1 MTPHSQK
8 PQSILFACSLNA
20 VRSPIAE
27 GLARAALNQ
36 KIYVDSA
43 GISTSELDQFAVS
56 VMAEIG
62 IDITNH
68 NTQSFSDIAIDE
80 FDLIIALSP
89 EAHNK
94 ALALTRHSS
103 VAVEFWET
111 DDPTA
116 QSGGSRESRLSAYR
130 AVRDKLRKAIKS
142 RFGD

>member
-1 MTPHSQK
+1 MTVQSKKPH
-8 PQSILFACSLNA
+8 SILFACSLNA

-27 GLARAALNQ
+27 GLAHALLNQ

-43 GISTSELDQFAVS
+43 GLSTSELDQFAVS

-68 NTQSFSDIAIDE
+68 NTQSFDDISLDE
-80 FDLIIALSP
+80 FDLIVTLSP
-89 EAHNK
+89 EAHAK
-94 ALALTRHSS
+94 AIAMTKHTS
-103 VAVEFWET
+103 VEVEYWET

-116 QSGGSRESRLSAYR
+116 QTSGSREARLAAYR
-130 AVRDKLRKAIKS
+130 AVRDKLRKTIRS